1 MLPIRCFTLIQSEVT
16 PENELL
22 RKKIKSF
29 SSPLIRLN
37 REATWLRHMSHQH
50 VGNEAIR

>member
-1 MLPIRCFTLIQSEVT
+1 MLPIRWFALIQSEVT

-22 RKKIKSF
+22 RKKIKGF
-29 SSPLIRLN
+29 SSPLIRFTGETT
-37 REATWLRHMSHQH
+37 RFRHMSHQH

>member
-1 MLPIRCFTLIQSEVT
+1 MLPIRLLALIQGGVT

-22 RKKIKSF
+22 RKKIKGF
-29 SSPLIRLN
+29 SSPLIRFTG
-37 REATWLRHMSHQH
+37 ETTWFRHMSHQH

>member
-1 MLPIRCFTLIQSEVT
+1 MLPIRWFALIQGGVT

-22 RKKIKSF
+22 RKKIEGF
-29 SSPLIRLN
+29 SSPLIRLT
-37 REATWLRHMSHQH
+37 RKATWFRHMSHQH